1 MAILLTK
8 SSKVLV
14 QGITGR
20 EGSMRARFMRTMG
33 TNVVAGVTP
42 GRGGEDVAGIP
53 VYNSV
58 KDAVKN
64 HGLFD
69 VSVTF
74 IPGTGLRDA
83 VCEALESDVKLIIM
97 PVERVPLYDILEMVA
112 LGKQKGAMLLG
123 PGSIGVNS
131 PGIGTLGW
139 LGGSKEFSTTNFI
152 PGHVGVISRSGGQS
166 GTLPYVI
173 ARAGFG
179 VSTVLHVGTE
189 PVTGMSFSDV
199 LPLFQED
206 PDTDAVAIFG
216 EMGGHHEEEAAQLVK
231 SGKFTKPIIIYVSG
245 AWAPA
250 GMKFSHASAIVE
262 RGSGS
267 TMDKVAR
274 LKDAG
279 IIVVDRPSEIPDCLA
294 KLKMEGKLRA
304 KTTIMAWKEGE
315 PICL

>member
-8 SSKVLV
+8 TTKVLI

-20 EGSMRARFMRTMG
+20 EGSLRAKFMRSLG
-33 TNVVAGVTP
+33 TNIVAGVTP
-42 GRGGEDVAGIP
+42 GRGGEEVDGVP
-53 VYNSV
+53 VYNTV
-58 KDAVKN
+58 KEAVKN

-74 IPGTGLRDA
+74 IPGTGLKDA
-83 VCEALESDVKLIIM
+83 VLEALDAGIRWLVM

-112 LGKQKGAMLLG
+112 YGKQKGAMLLG
-123 PGSIGVNS
+123 PGSIGINS
-131 PGIGTLGW
+131 PGIGALGW
-139 LGGSKEFSTTNFI
+139 LGGSVEFSNNNFV

-173 ARAGFG
+173 THAGFG
-179 VSTVLHVGTE
+179 ISTVIHVGTE

-206 PDTDAVAIFG
+206 PDTDVMAIFG
-216 EMGGHHEEEAAQLVK
+216 EMGGSHEEEAADLVQ

-267 TMDKVAR
+267 AQDKITR
-274 LKDAG
+274 LREAG
-279 IIVVDRPSEIPDCLA
+279 IIVMDNPNEIPARLRE
-294 KLKMEGKLRA
+294 LKQQGKLRV
-304 KTTIMAWKEGE
+304 KTKGTDLKSV
-315 PICL
+315 PIKI

>member
-8 SSKVLV
+8 TTKVLV

-20 EGSMRARFMRTMG
+20 EGSMRAKYMRRMG

-42 GRGGEDVAGIP
+42 GRGGENVDGIP
-53 VYNSV
+53 VYNTV
-58 KDAVKN
+58 KDAIKN

-69 VSVTF
+69 VTVTF
-74 IPGTGLRDA
+74 IPGTGLKDA
-83 VCEALESDVKLIIM
+83 VCEALESDIKWIVM
-97 PVERVPLYDILEMVA
+97 PVERVPLYDILEMVD

-131 PGIGTLGW
+131 PGIGALGW
-139 LGGSKEFSTTNFI
+139 LGGSYEFSTENFV
-152 PGHVGVISRSGGQS
+152 PGYVGVISRSGGQS

-173 ARAGFG
+173 RRAGFG
-179 VSTVLHVGTE
+179 VSTVIHVGTE

-206 PDTDAVAIFG
+206 SETDAVAIFG
-216 EMGGHHEEEAAQLVK
+216 EMGGSHEEEAAQLVK
-231 SGKFTKPIIIYVSG
+231 SGKFTKPVIIYVSG

-267 TMDKVAR
+267 TQDKITR

-279 IIVVDRPSEIPDCLA
+279 IIVVDNPSEIPE
-294 KLKMEGKLRA
+294 KLKELNKQGKLRA
-304 KTTIMAWKEGE
+304 K
-315 PICL
+315 

>member
-8 SSKVLV
+8 TTKVLV

-20 EGSMRARFMRTMG
+20 EGSMRAKYMRRMG

-42 GRGGEDVAGIP
+42 GRGGENVDGIP
-53 VYNSV
+53 VYNTV

-69 VSVTF
+69 VTVTF
-74 IPGTGLRDA
+74 IPGTGLKDA
-83 VCEALESDVKLIIM
+83 VCEALESDIKWVVM

-123 PGSIGVNS
+123 PGSIGVYS
-131 PGIGTLGW
+131 PGIGALGW
-139 LGGSKEFSTTNFI
+139 LGGSYEFATENFVL
-152 PGHVGVISRSGGQS
+152 GHVGVISRSGGQS
-166 GTLPYVI
+166 GTLPYVLK
-173 ARAGFG
+173 RAGFG
-179 VSTVLHVGTE
+179 VSTVIHVGTE
-189 PVTGMSFSDV
+189 PVTGMSFSDI

-206 PDTDAVAIFG
+206 PETDAVAIFG
-216 EMGGHHEEEAAQLVK
+216 EMGGSHEEEAAQLVK
-231 SGKFTKPIIIYVSG
+231 AGKFTKPIIIYVSG

-267 TMDKVAR
+267 TQDKITR

-279 IIVVDRPSEIPDCLA
+279 IIVVDNPSEIPQ
-294 KLKMEGKLRA
+294 KLKELNKQGKLRV
-304 KTTIMAWKEGE
+304 K
-315 PICL
+315 

>member
-8 SSKVLV
+8 TTKVVV

-20 EGSMRARFMRTMG
+20 EGSMRAKFMRRLG

-42 GRGGEDVAGIP
+42 GRGGEEVDGIP
-53 VYNSV
+53 VYNTV

-74 IPGTGLRDA
+74 IPGTGLKDA
-83 VCEALESDVKLIIM
+83 VFEALDSDIKWIVM

-112 LGKQKGAMLLG
+112 YGKQKGAMLLG
-123 PGSIGVNS
+123 PGSIGVNT
-131 PGIGTLGW
+131 PGIGALGW
-139 LGGSKEFSTTNFI
+139 LGGSVEFATRHFV

-173 ARAGFG
+173 AQAGFG

-206 PDTDAVAIFG
+206 PDTDVMAIFG
-216 EMGGHHEEEAAQLVK
+216 EMGGSHEEEAAQLVK

-267 TMDKVAR
+267 TQDKITR
-274 LKDAG
+274 LREAG
-279 IIVVDRPSEIPDCLA
+279 IIVVDNPNEIPA
-294 KLKMEGKLRA
+294 KLKELKGQGKLRV
-304 KTTIMAWKEGE
+304 K
-315 PICL
+315 